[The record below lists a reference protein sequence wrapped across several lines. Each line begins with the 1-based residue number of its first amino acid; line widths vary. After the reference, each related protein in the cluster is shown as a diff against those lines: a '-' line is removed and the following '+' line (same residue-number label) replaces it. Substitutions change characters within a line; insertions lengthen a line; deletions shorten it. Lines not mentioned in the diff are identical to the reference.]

1 MRSGVI
7 LTSVTVINL
16 EFIEGIFEACRQF
29 NKLGYELIIVT
40 NQSGISRG
48 YYSEKDF
55 QKLTHWMLDQF
66 NNQDINILD
75 IFHCPHNDE
84 SFCNCRKPK
93 PGMFLNAKAKHCVD
107 MKKSWMIGDKET
119 DIIAANSAGIKK
131 TILLNSNY
139 KNHKHSNASFII
151 DSILDSKTLIQC

>member
-1 MRSGVI
+1 MDIKSIFLDRDGVI
-7 LTSVTVINL
+7 NHDKNYLHKIDQF

-93 PGMFLNAKAKHCVD
+93 PGMFLNAKQ
-107 MKKSWMIGDKET
+107 
-119 DIIAANSAGIKK
+119 
-131 TILLNSNY
+131 
-139 KNHKHSNASFII
+139 
-151 DSILDSKTLIQC
+151 SIVLI